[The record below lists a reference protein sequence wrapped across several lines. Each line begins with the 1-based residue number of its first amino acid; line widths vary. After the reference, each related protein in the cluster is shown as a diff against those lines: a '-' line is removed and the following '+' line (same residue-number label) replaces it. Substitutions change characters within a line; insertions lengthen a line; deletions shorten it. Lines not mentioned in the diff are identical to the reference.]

1 MKKLVFAMG
10 LSLAMATSA
19 YADDPKS
26 FKVEAGG
33 GFMSYG
39 DNSSTALLGRANFT
53 LPIVD
58 RAFDIG
64 IEVEAGTAIQ
74 TVNEAV
80 GGIEN
85 IDGVDQEVFLSIDD
99 FGVQEHMAAFAM
111 FRVPLDSGLGVSV
124 RAGYHKANFS
134 GSRIVEV
141 PALEI
146 RDVESF
152 DIDFEGP
159 AAGLAIEYFI
169 GKKQKNGFRFDLTW
183 HDTGK
188 LDIDGGSTW
197 SSITYMRRF

>member
-1 MKKLVFAMG
+1 MKKLVIAFG
-10 LSLAMATSA
+10 LSLSLAVPA
-19 YADDPKS
+19 YADEPKS

-39 DNSSTALLGRANFT
+39 DSSSTALLGRANFT
-53 LPIVD
+53 VPIVD

-64 IEVEAGTAIQ
+64 IEVEAGKAIQ
-74 TVNEAV
+74 TVNEAIS
-80 GGIEN
+80 GIET

-99 FGVQEHMAAFAM
+99 FGVQDHMAAFAM

-124 RAGYHKANFS
+124 RAGYHMANFS
-134 GSRIVEV
+134 GSRVIEV
-141 PALEI
+141 PEVQL

-159 AAGLAIEYFI
+159 AAGLSIEYFI

-183 HDTGK
+183 HDTGE

-197 SSITYMRRF
+197 SAITYMRRF